1 MKKSITISI
10 PEPCHEDWTKMTP
23 TEKGKF
29 CDVCTKEVFDFTTS
43 NDEELIKRLEAGKS
57 LCGRFKS
64 SQLDREV
71 KLERK
76 SGNSLLPYAASLLLP
91 LSILSTSETIAQEG
105 PNITENSYS
114 TLGIGSNP
122 IKSIV
127 TVTGMITNES
137 DIPVANAEVFVLETG
152 KSVRTQPDG
161 TYKIVCT
168 SGSTLFST
176 KEGRTSQ
183 QVVLGTR
190 DAIIDMQLQEIKI
203 PITVCMTETTI
214 VTAGDIAVEIIEIEP
229 VDEETLEGEIVVDQ
243 PENERLPEIN
253 NEAINNSEANE
264 IATLLQGKV
273 GLFIVDESTRPDD
286 VLQVLISGVVSDL
299 RGPIPG
305 VQVQVKGTEIKTQT
319 DFDGIYKIGVQPNTA
334 LIFSSLGYVSKEILV
349 SNISNAIN
357 IQLEEDVQGDIEVM
371 VLGRMQMVPVKSKG
385 TIKVHSNKKK
395 K

>member
-305 VQVQVKGTEIKTQT
+305 VQVQVKGTKIKTQT